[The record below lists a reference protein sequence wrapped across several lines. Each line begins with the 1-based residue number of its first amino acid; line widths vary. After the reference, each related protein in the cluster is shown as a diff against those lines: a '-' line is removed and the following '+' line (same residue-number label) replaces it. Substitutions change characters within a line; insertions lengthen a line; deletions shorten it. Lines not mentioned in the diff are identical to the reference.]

1 MTAATERRR
10 VTRDLVVVRSCPT
23 HVTLEESSRTTNG
36 ERSGAPGATLCR
48 ASYRT
53 DPTGDDNPIMV
64 VRFSMF
70 DTPYEIS
77 SSTEGK
83 FVERIAPGAF
93 SKTIMER
100 ASQIKVM
107 FNHGVDGPTKDM
119 ILGKTIALEERG
131 DGTYAEVELFDT
143 SYNKDLLPGL
153 RAGVYGSSFM
163 FHVVDD
169 KWDDHPTRSASN
181 PKGLPE
187 RTVNAVRLLEFGPVT
202 WPANPATSAGLRS
215 HTDELVDRL
224 RSANPDRYNELNQ
237 QYARFR
243 EVYNLAET
251 RDTPADGNDVIESA
265 PRQLRIEPERLI
277 QMKRRAAEILRNA
290 PVTSHASETREE
302 ETNSAATRRARMQL
316 AGVNVER
323 EDYDD

>member
-1 MTAATERRR
+1 MATDATERRK
-10 VTRDLVVVRSCPT
+10 VTRDLVVVRSCPAQVFLADGSRDT
-23 HVTLEESSRTTNG
+23 EEG
-36 ERSGAPGATLCR
+36 RSGAPGGVLTR

-53 DPTGDDNPIMV
+53 EPTAADNPVMV

-77 SSTEGK
+77 STTEGK
-83 FVERIAPGAF
+83 FVEKISPGAF

-119 ILGKTIALEERG
+119 ILGKTLALEERA

-215 HTDELVDRL
+215 HTDELIDRM
-224 RSANPDRYNELNQ
+224 RSANPERYNDLTQ

-243 EVYNLAET
+243 EVYNLSETVAE
-251 RDTPADGNDVIESA
+251 NNLA
-265 PRQLRIEPERLI
+265 PKRVRIEPERLI
-277 QMKRRAAEILRNA
+277 RMRQKAAEILRNA
-290 PVTSHASETREE
+290 PVTSHADDTKEET
-302 ETNSAATRRARMQL
+302 TNSAATRRARLEL
-316 AGVNVER
+316 AGIYRR
-323 EDYDD
+323 EN